1 MNTLLRPLAIISVFL
16 SFGINAQSL
25 KENKRPKIQVAI
37 LLDVSNSMDGLI
49 EQAKSQLWNMVK
61 ILGRVR
67 CDNENPEIEVALF
80 EYGRSTNSG
89 YEGYVKHIAGFTK
102 DLDQLGIEL
111 NSLTTNGG
119 DEYCGYV
126 MNTSL
131 EKLNWDT
138 STASY
143 KVIFIAGN
151 ESFLQGNISY
161 TIACNKAREKGIIV
175 NTIYCGDWKQGLAEH
190 WNLGAE
196 CGNGSFTII
205 NQDAKQEFIPSPY
218 DSALYLL
225 NNQFNDTYVY
235 YGNAGKPRSKKMMQ
249 MDTVAHAD
257 PNDIN
262 KILNYVIVKSNRQLR
277 NDESWDL
284 ASVYEKDS
292 TGKLEFD
299 KKTLPDSLQNKTDEQ
314 IQQIVS
320 KKALERIRVR
330 KEIDSLSKLR
340 DLYIATEEI
349 KRNKNTEQ
357 TLETEIE
364 KIIRQQIIRYRMKI
378 E

>member
-1 MNTLLRPLAIISVFL
+1 
-16 SFGINAQSL
+16 
-25 KENKRPKIQVAI
+25 
-37 LLDVSNSMDGLI
+37 
-49 EQAKSQLWNMVK
+49 
-61 ILGRVR
+61 
-67 CDNENPEIEVALF
+67 
-80 EYGRSTNSG
+80 
-89 YEGYVKHIAGFTK
+89 
-102 DLDQLGIEL
+102 
-111 NSLTTNGG
+111 
-119 DEYCGYV
+119 
-126 MNTSL
+126 
-131 EKLNWDT
+131 
-138 STASY
+138 
-143 KVIFIAGN
+143 
-151 ESFLQGNISY
+151 
-161 TIACNKAREKGIIV
+161 
-175 NTIYCGDWKQGLAEH
+175 
-190 WNLGAE
+190 
-196 CGNGSFTII
+196 
-205 NQDAKQEFIPSPY
+205 
-218 DSALYLL
+218 
-225 NNQFNDTYVY
+225 
-235 YGNAGKPRSKKMMQ
+235 